1 MTVVGIQNVDYTNRN
16 QQHVRGKYY
25 YLSESIKPENGEGI
39 KVERVFLSQAKLDSL
54 SKQPELN
61 SSVEIFYNK
70 YGSITKIEVADPEN
84 NVYF

>member
-16 QQHVRGKYY
+16 QRHVRGQ
-25 YLSESIKPENGEGI
+25 YLYLAEDIQNGAGI
-39 KVERVFLSQAKLDSL
+39 KVDRVFISQTKLDSL
-54 SKQPELN
+54 SKKLELN

-70 YGSITKIEVADPEN
+70 YGNITKIEVVDPEN

>member
-16 QQHVRGKYY
+16 QQHVRGQ
-25 YLSESIKPENGEGI
+25 YLYLAEDIQNGVGI
-39 KVERVFLSQAKLDSL
+39 KVDRVFISKTKLDSL

-70 YGSITKIEVADPEN
+70 YGNIAKIEVVDPEN